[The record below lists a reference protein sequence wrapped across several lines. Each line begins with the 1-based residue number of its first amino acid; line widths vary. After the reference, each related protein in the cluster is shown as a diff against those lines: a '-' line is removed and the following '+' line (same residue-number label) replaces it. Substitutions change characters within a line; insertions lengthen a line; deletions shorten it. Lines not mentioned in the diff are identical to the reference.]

1 MYDSAGFLVMLGSIC
16 AVVAIA
22 AVVVEIFVGN
32 LRDKR
37 LDRLNKAQ
45 SARLRAAK

>member
-1 MYDSAGFLVMLGSIC
+1 MNDSGSFLVILASIC
-16 AVVAIA
+16 AVMAIA
-22 AVVVEIFVGN
+22 AVIVEIFVGTM
-32 LRDKR
+32 RDKR